1 MHKFTISHL
10 IFIFFLIATAVFA
23 IIAYRIVLQNLPE
36 FVPLFIF
43 WVISLVKMLYDTSST
58 VYLAC
63 NRYVAWLINMSTNL
77 EFAIQYE
84 LSPEQESAI
93 DMAIDSIFTL
103 FPNAKIWQDGT
114 TQKIVHVS
122 GFTVRI
128 KLLHD
133 FSTDNSE
140 LLTTNLHIDLTEMVI
155 PYRRIENTLAKKM
168 GPLFEKLSLS
178 IRAEWT
184 KYTAR
189 VRYDGASP
197 FFGLYVK
204 KLPPHQV
211 SKFHCELFEI
221 VGDETDNVTI
231 GKEETII
238 NTTSIA
244 NLLSLS
250 KKYLSLSSSSPS

>member
-1 MHKFTISHL
+1 MLTHI
-10 IFIFFLIATAVFA
+10 
-23 IIAYRIVLQNLPE
+23 PE

-43 WVISLVKMLYDTSST
+43 WVLSCIKMLYDTSSK

-63 NRYVAWLINMSTNL
+63 NRCVAWLINMPTNL

-93 DMAIDSIFTL
+93 DVATDSIFKL
-103 FPNAKIWQDGT
+103 FPNAKLWQDGT

-122 GFTVRI
+122 GFTARI

-133 FSTDNSE
+133 VPVDDSESSNNS
-140 LLTTNLHIDLTEMVI
+140 LFIDLTDMVV
-155 PYRRIENTLAKKM
+155 PYRRIENTLVEKM
-168 GPLFEKLSLS
+168 GPLFEKLSIN

-189 VRYDGASP
+189 VKYDGASP

-204 KLPPHQV
+204 QLPPHQV
-211 SKFHCELFEI
+211 TKFHCELFEI
-221 VGDETDNVTI
+221 VGGETDNVTV

-238 NTTSIA
+238 NTTSITS
-244 NLLSLS
+244 LLSLS
-250 KKYLSLSSSSPS
+250 KKYLSLSSSSSS